1 MPAVIIVGSQ
11 WGDEGKGKFV
21 DYFAK
26 NTDAVV
32 RFQGGANAGHT
43 LIVDGKK
50 IVLHL
55 IPSGILHEKTQCFIG
70 AGVVIDIFE
79 LQQEMEMVKAAG
91 YSIAPERMKI
101 AGQATLVLPFHKE
114 LDAARENK
122 YHIGTTKRGIG
133 PAYEDRASRRALLFQ
148 DLFSPKLKERLQLLA
163 EEKNSLFEHLY
174 KIPTIN
180 VNELYEKLM
189 KTAEYFKP
197 YMIDNMSDVINTWAN
212 DNKNILFEGAQG
224 TLLDIMHGS
233 YPFVT
238 SSSTISTS
246 ACLSTGLA
254 PQKVSKVV
262 GIAKAYCT
270 RVGQGPFPTELN
282 NDVGEKLRKEGAEFG
297 ATTGRPR
304 RCGWLD
310 LVALRYA
317 VRVNGITSIVLTKL
331 DVLNTFDT
339 IKVCTGYTVN
349 GKTIDYFSTSD
360 SLEVVPVY
368 KELKGWNSHI
378 NNCRKLDELP
388 KEARAYVD
396 YIQEQIGVPIDVVS
410 VGPDRVESIGLS
422 SIF

>member
-1 MPAVIIVGSQ
+1 MPTAIIVGSQ

-43 LIVDGKK
+43 LIVNGKK

-55 IPSGILHEKTQCFIG
+55 IPSGILHDKTQCFIG
-70 AGVVIDIFE
+70 SGVVIDLFE
-79 LQQEMEMVKAAG
+79 LKNEMEMVKAAG
-91 YSIAPERMKI
+91 YSIAPERFKI
-101 AGQATLVLPFHKE
+101 AGQATLVLPFHRE
-114 LDAARENK
+114 LDAARESK
-122 YHIGTTKRGIG
+122 HHLGTTKRGIG

-148 DLFSPKLKERLQLLA
+148 DLFSPQLKERLQLLA

-174 KIPTIN
+174 NIPKINIDA
-180 VNELYEKLM
+180 LYKKLIDI
-189 KTAEYFKP
+189 AEYFRP
-197 YMIDNMSDVINTWAN
+197 YLMENMSYVLNTWAKEK
-212 DNKNILFEGAQG
+212 KNILFEGAQG

-254 PQKVSKVV
+254 PQQVNKVI

-270 RVGQGPFPTELN
+270 RVGEGPFPTELKN
-282 NDVGEKLRKEGAEFG
+282 EVGEHLRKEGAEFG

-310 LVALRYA
+310 LVALKYS
-317 VRVNGITSIVLTKL
+317 VRVNGITSLVLTKL
-331 DVLNTFDT
+331 DVLNSFET
-339 IKVCTGYTVN
+339 IKICTHYKIN
-349 GKTIDYFSTSD
+349 GQETDAFSTSS
-360 SLEVVPVY
+360 SLMVEPIY
-368 KELKGWNSHI
+368 KELKGWNSRI
-378 NNCRKLDELP
+378 NDCRKMDDLP
-388 KEARAYVD
+388 REAREYVQF
-396 YIQEQIGVPIDVVS
+396 IEREVGVPIDVVS
-410 VGPDRVESIGLS
+410 VGPDRVESIGMTSL
-422 SIF
+422 F

>member
-1 MPAVIIVGSQ
+1 MPSVIIVGSQ

-43 LIVDGKK
+43 LIVNGKK

-55 IPSGILHEKTQCFIG
+55 IPSGILHDKTQCFIG
-70 AGVVIDIFE
+70 SGVVIDVFE

-91 YSIAPERMKI
+91 YNISPERFKI
-101 AGQATLVLPFHKE
+101 AGQSTLVLPFHKE

-122 YHIGTTKRGIG
+122 YKIGTTKRGIG

-174 KIPTIN
+174 KIEKIN
-180 VNELYEKLM
+180 VDTLYSKLM
-189 KTAEYFKP
+189 QAAEFFKP
-197 YMIDNMSDVINTWAN
+197 YLISNMSDVLNNWSKQ
-212 DNKNILFEGAQG
+212 NKNLLFEGAQG

-254 PQKVSKVV
+254 PQAVTKVV

-270 RVGQGPFPTELN
+270 RVGEGPFPTELN
-282 NDVGEKLRKEGAEFG
+282 NEVGEKLRSEGAEFG

-310 LVALRYA
+310 LVALKYS
-317 VRVNGITSIVLTKL
+317 VRVNGITSIVLTKM
-331 DVLNTFDT
+331 DVLNNFET
-339 IKVCTGYTVN
+339 IKVCTGYKVD
-349 GKTIDYFSTSD
+349 GKTTDSFSTSD
-360 SLEVVPVY
+360 SLNVEPVY
-368 KELKGWNSHI
+368 KELKGWQSRI
-378 NNCRKLDELP
+378 NDCRKLGELP
-388 KEARAYVD
+388 QEARDYVKFIED
-396 YIQEQIGVPIDVVS
+396 SIGVPVDVVS
-410 VGPDRVESIGLS
+410 VGPDRAESIGLS

>member
-43 LIVDGKK
+43 LIVNGKK

-70 AGVVIDIFE
+70 SGVVLDPFE
-79 LQQEMEMVKAAG
+79 LKHEMEMVAAAG
-91 YSIAPERMKI
+91 YSVSPDRFKI

-114 LDAARENK
+114 LDAARESQFK
-122 YHIGTTKRGIG
+122 LGTTKRGIG

-163 EEKNSLFEHLY
+163 QEKNSLFEHLY
-174 KIPTIN
+174 KIPKID
-180 VNELYEKLM
+180 VNELHEKLIQV
-189 KTAEYFKP
+189 AEYFKP
-197 YMIDNMSDVINTWAN
+197 YLMDNMSDVLNAWAKQ
-212 DNKNILFEGAQG
+212 NKNILFEGAQG

-254 PQKVSKVV
+254 PQSITKVV

-270 RVGQGPFPTELN
+270 RVGEGPFPTELN
-282 NDVGEKLRKEGAEFG
+282 NEVGEKLRSEGAEFG

-310 LVALRYA
+310 LVALKYS

-331 DVLNTFDT
+331 DVLNNFDT
-339 IKVCTGYTVN
+339 IKICTGYKVN
-349 GKTIDYFSTSD
+349 GQIIDTFSTAA
-360 SLEVVPVY
+360 SLNVEPVY
-368 KELKGWNSHI
+368 KDLKGWNTRI
-378 NNCRKLDELP
+378 NDCRTLKDLP
-388 KEARAYVD
+388 QEARDYVKFIED
-396 YIQEQIGVPIDVVS
+396 AVGVPIDVVS
-410 VGPDRVESIGLS
+410 VGPDRVESIGVP

>member
-43 LIVDGKK
+43 LIVNGKK

-55 IPSGILHEKTQCFIG
+55 IPSGILHDKTQCFIG
-70 AGVVIDIFE
+70 SGVVIDLFE

-91 YSIAPERMKI
+91 YSMSPERFKI

-114 LDAARENK
+114 LDAARESK
-122 YHIGTTKRGIG
+122 YKIGTTKRGIG

-174 KIPTIN
+174 KIQKID
-180 VNELYEKLM
+180 VNELYEKLL
-189 KTAEYFKP
+189 KSAEYFKP
-197 YMIDNMSDVINTWAN
+197 YLMSNMSNVLNAWAKE
-212 DNKNILFEGAQG
+212 NKNLLFEGAQG

-254 PQKVSKVV
+254 PQAVTKVV

-270 RVGQGPFPTELN
+270 RVGEGPFPTELS
-282 NDVGEKLRKEGAEFG
+282 DEVGEKLRTEGAEFG

-310 LVALRYA
+310 LVALKYS
-317 VRVNGITSIVLTKL
+317 VQVNGITSIVLTKM
-331 DVLNTFDT
+331 DVLNNFDT

-349 GKTIDYFSTSD
+349 GKVVDTFSTAD
-360 SLEVVPVY
+360 SLDIEPVY
-368 KELKGWNSHI
+368 KELKGWRTRI
-378 NNCRKLDELP
+378 NDCRTLHELP
-388 KEARAYVD
+388 QEARDYVKFIED
-396 YIQEQIGVPIDVVS
+396 SIGVPVDVVS
-410 VGPDRVESIGLS
+410 VGPDRAESIGLS

>member
-26 NTDAVV
+26 NTDAVI

-43 LIVDGKK
+43 LIVNGKK

-55 IPSGILHEKTQCFIG
+55 IPSGILHDTTPCFIG
-70 AGVVIDIFE
+70 SGVVIDAFE
-79 LQQEMEMVKAAG
+79 LKQEMEMVKAAG
-91 YSIAPERMKI
+91 YSISPERFKI

-114 LDAARENK
+114 LDAAREGRYK
-122 YHIGTTKRGIG
+122 IGTTKRGIG

-148 DLFSPKLKERLQLLA
+148 DLFSPKLKERLQLLS

-174 KIPTIN
+174 KIPKIN
-180 VNELYEKLM
+180 VDELYGNLIQV
-189 KTAEYFKP
+189 AEYFKP
-197 YMIDNMSDVINTWAN
+197 YLITNMSDVLNTMSKQ
-212 DNKNILFEGAQG
+212 NKNLLFEGAQG

-254 PQKVSKVV
+254 PQAVTKVV

-270 RVGQGPFPTELN
+270 RVGEGPFPTELVN
-282 NDVGEKLRKEGAEFG
+282 EVGEKLRAEGAEFG

-310 LVALRYA
+310 LVALKYS
-317 VRVNGITSIVLTKL
+317 VRVNGITSIVLTKM
-331 DVLNTFDT
+331 DVLNNFDT
-339 IKVCTGYTVN
+339 IKVCTGYNVD
-349 GKTIDYFSTSD
+349 GKVVDTFSTAD
-360 SLEVVPVY
+360 VMDVQPVY
-368 KELKGWNSHI
+368 KELKGWNSRI
-378 NNCRKLDELP
+378 NDCRKLNELP
-388 KEARAYVD
+388 QEARDYVKFIED
-396 YIQEQIGVPIDVVS
+396 AIGVPVDVVS
-410 VGPDRVESIGLS
+410 VGPDRAESIGLT

>member
-43 LIVDGKK
+43 LIVNGKK

-55 IPSGILHEKTQCFIG
+55 IPSGILHDKTQCFIG
-70 AGVVIDIFE
+70 SGVVIDVFE
-79 LQQEMEMVKAAG
+79 LQQEMEMVKTAG
-91 YSIAPERMKI
+91 YSISPDRFKI
-101 AGQATLVLPFHKE
+101 AGQSTLVLPFHKE
-114 LDAARENK
+114 LDAARESK
-122 YHIGTTKRGIG
+122 YKIGTTKRGIG

-174 KIPTIN
+174 KIPKIN
-180 VNELYEKLM
+180 VDELYTKLM
-189 KTAEYFKP
+189 TAAEYFKP
-197 YMIDNMSDVINTWAN
+197 YLMDNMSDVLNTWAKQ
-212 DNKNILFEGAQG
+212 NKNLLFEGAQG

-254 PQKVSKVV
+254 PQNVTKVV

-270 RVGQGPFPTELN
+270 RVGEGPFPTELIN
-282 NDVGEKLRKEGAEFG
+282 EVGEKLRAEGAEFG

-310 LVALRYA
+310 LVALKYS

-331 DVLNTFDT
+331 DVLNNFDT
-339 IKVCTGYTVN
+339 IKICTGYKVD
-349 GKTIDYFSTSD
+349 GKITETFSTSD
-360 SLEVVPVY
+360 SLKVEPVY
-368 KELKGWNSHI
+368 KELKGWNSRI
-378 NNCRKLDELP
+378 NDCRKLADLP
-388 KEARAYVD
+388 QEARDYVKFIED
-396 YIQEQIGVPIDVVS
+396 AVGVPIDVVS
-410 VGPDRVESIGLS
+410 VGPDRVESIGLT